1 MTLLQFLVIIIPVC
15 AAVRLLVWASGV
27 TRAESLEERP

>member
-1 MTLLQFLVIIIPVC
+1 MTLLQAAVIIIPAC

-27 TRAESLEERP
+27 TRAESAEERS

>member
-1 MTLLQFLVIIIPVC
+1 MTLPQFLEIIIPDC

-27 TRAESLEERP
+27 TRATSSEERP